1 MRSNSTGHFLMF
13 STSVRWKHIS
23 KVFYYILFGFFVRV
37 GFHCC
42 VHRSFFVTAVWFLF
56 VFLFVSSNR
65 KGLFVLL
72 KDEVQESSILLC
84 KGAVYISDLGKGK
97 CASSYSN
104 VIVLLTVVFWCV
116 RVHACVCARMWMC
129 MCV

>member
-1 MRSNSTGHFLMF
+1 M
-13 STSVRWKHIS
+13 
-23 KVFYYILFGFFVRV
+23 
-37 GFHCC
+37 
-42 VHRSFFVTAVWFLF
+42 
-56 VFLFVSSNR
+56 SSNR

-84 KGAVYISDLGKGK
+84 KGAVCISELMGKGK

-116 RVHACVCARMWMC
+116 HACVCASVCGCACVCVMC
-129 MCV
+129 TVQ